1 MAAILDD
8 DPGGSV
14 AGRITVRDSSA
25 RGLKFQQL
33 AGDLRR
39 GILAGEWAPGAKLPT
54 EADLTVE
61 TGLSLTTVRR
71 AFDELVGEGLI
82 TRRQGAG
89 SFVSPPRREPR
100 TRCTVGVL
108 VPDTRLYYPRVLQG
122 IEEGLSAAGAGLQLA
137 TYHYDIE
144 EEQHDL
150 EFLLDSGVDGL
161 LLVPTLIGLPDP
173 AARVDELMSLPV
185 PAVLLERRLLDAG
198 PEDRAEYVCSDHV
211 AGAYDAV
218 RHLNR
223 LGHQKVAL
231 VTRSHNPT
239 VEAVTRGYQRAVE
252 SLGLEA
258 TPHLSAVK
266 DEWTPTRAES
276 FVAELVAS
284 DVRAA
289 LVFGDRE
296 ALLVEGAA
304 RRRGLDVPTDL
315 ALVSYDDE
323 TADLAEIPLTAVAP
337 PKYRVGRMA
346 AEVLVRRINEG
357 DACPLHQV
365 RLRPR
370 IVVRDSC
377 GARAGGAKGGGR
389 GVQTE

>member
-1 MAAILDD
+1 MAVRPARK
-8 DPGGSV
+8 GRSSRTSV
-14 AGRITVRDSSA
+14 AGVRDSDC

-33 AGDLRR
+33 AGELRR
-39 GILAGEWAPGAKLPT
+39 GILAGEWAPGTKLPT
-54 EADLTVE
+54 EAHLTGE

-89 SFVSPPRREPR
+89 SFVSTPRRREPR
-100 TRCTVGVL
+100 VRHTVGVL

-137 TYHYDIE
+137 TYHYDVD

-173 AARVDELMSLPV
+173 VARIDELMSLPV

-218 RHLNR
+218 RHLHG
-223 LGHQKVAL
+223 LGHQQVAL

-239 VEAVTRGYQRAVE
+239 VAAVTQGYQRAVQA
-252 SLGLEA
+252 LGLEP
-258 TPHLSAVK
+258 TPVLSALK
-266 DEWTPTRAES
+266 PEWTADRADG
-276 FVAELVAS
+276 FVAELVAAG
-284 DVRAA
+284 VHAA

-296 ALLVEGAA
+296 AILVQAA
-304 RRRGLDVPTDL
+304 AHRRGLDVPGEL

-323 TADLAEIPLTAVAP
+323 TADLAEVPLTAVAP

-346 AEVLVRRINEG
+346 AEVLLRRLSEG

-370 IVVRDSC
+370 IVVRASC
-377 GARAGGAKGGGR
+377 GARSG
-389 GVQTE
+389 GVQDL

>member
-1 MAAILDD
+1 MAVHPPADKRR
-8 DPGGSV
+8 SRVVV
-14 AGRITVRDSSA
+14 AGVRDSNS

-33 AGDLRR
+33 AGELRR
-39 GILAGEWAPGAKLPT
+39 GILAGEWAPGTKLPT
-54 EADLTVE
+54 EAHLTGE

-89 SFVSPPRREPR
+89 SFVSTPRRREPR
-100 TRCTVGVL
+100 LRYTVGVL

-122 IEEGLSAAGAGLQLA
+122 IEGGLSAAGAGLQLA
-137 TYHYDIE
+137 TYHYDVD
-144 EEQHDL
+144 EEQQDL
-150 EFLLDSGVDGL
+150 QFLLDSGVDGL

-173 AARVDELMSLPV
+173 VARIDELMSLPV

-218 RHLNR
+218 RHLHG
-223 LGHQKVAL
+223 LGHQQVAL

-239 VEAVTRGYQRAVE
+239 VAAVTQGYQLAVQA
-252 SLGLEA
+252 LGLEP
-258 TPHLSAVK
+258 TPVLSALK
-266 DEWTPTRAES
+266 PEWIADRADG
-276 FVAELVAS
+276 FVAELVTAGIH
-284 DVRAA
+284 AA

-296 ALLVEGAA
+296 AILVQAA
-304 RRRGLDVPTDL
+304 AHRRGLDVPGEL

-346 AEVLVRRINEG
+346 AEVLLRRLNEG

-370 IVVRDSC
+370 IVVRASC
-377 GARAGGAKGGGR
+377 GARSGGVDDR
-389 GVQTE
+389 S

>member
-1 MAAILDD
+1 MAVRPAEDR
-8 DPGGSV
+8 PRVAV
-14 AGRITVRDSSA
+14 AGVRDSGS

-33 AGDLRR
+33 AGELRR
-39 GILAGEWAPGAKLPT
+39 GIQAGEWAPGAKLPT
-54 EADLTVE
+54 EARLTDE

-71 AFDELVGEGLI
+71 AFDTLVDEGLI

-89 SFVSPPRREPR
+89 SFVSVPRRRELR
-100 TRCTVGVL
+100 LRHTVGVL

-122 IEEGLSAAGAGLQLA
+122 IEEGLSAAGTGLQLA
-137 TYHYDIE
+137 TYHYDVE
-144 EEQHDL
+144 EEQRDL

-161 LLVPTLIGLPDP
+161 LLVPTLIGLDDP
-173 AARVDELMSLPV
+173 VARIDELMSLPV

-218 RHLNR
+218 RHLHE
-223 LGHQKVAL
+223 LGHRQVAL

-239 VEAVTRGYQRAVE
+239 VAAVSRGYQSAVDT
-252 SLGLEA
+252 LGLDP
-258 TPHLSAVK
+258 TLPLSALK
-266 DEWTPTRAES
+266 QDWTAERADA
-276 FVAELVAS
+276 FVAELVAAG
-284 DVRAA
+284 VHAA

-296 ALLVEGAA
+296 AIMIEAA
-304 RRRGLDVPTDL
+304 AHRRGLDVPDDL

-323 TADLAEIPLTAVAP
+323 TADLAEVPLTAVAP

-346 AEVLVRRINEG
+346 AEVLLRRLNEG
-357 DACPLHQV
+357 DACPLHQI

-370 IVVRDSC
+370 IVIRASC
-377 GARAGGAKGGGR
+377 GARPGGE
-389 GVQTE
+389 QSP